1 MMEESSFIS
10 DIKSEQ
16 NDLVS
21 NIKSNNYGLQNE
33 K

>member
-1 MMEESSFIS
+1 MEESSFIS

-33 K
+33 

>member
-33 K
+33 

>member
-1 MMEESSFIS
+1 MEESSFIS